1 MRKDIEKYKKLMD
14 ELVCVPSG
22 FIREDG
28 TEIMA
33 WTLKSLVEVTQENY
47 DYLTKDYEQEL
58 QDLYSIEENINLIKE
73 DEEQYIYTTQE
84 HITEEKNQPESNSQ
98 SGSTTN
104 SKHDKLF
111 KVILSNKQEAVGF
124 IKKVMKSKED
134 ITTKNIELYNKEYI
148 TEKFEKR
155 ETDITYKIAEKNT
168 YIIIEHQ
175 STVDRTMPYR
185 IQRYKMLLMN
195 EIINK
200 KEMKKVGYEFPRVIA
215 IVLYTGRRKWKVEKL
230 EDLQRPLEWYKEI
243 DKEFELVDVNKYTE
257 EELMK
262 DELVI
267 TKAMLIEKQK
277 DARKIRDILN
287 KVNQIVKDKPEKVN
301 LLQEILEYILLN
313 AKNEEIRREVDKII
327 KENKGGEETVLNMV
341 TVYNKALDDQREAG
355 IKEGKKAGIKEGKR
369 AGIKEGQKY
378 NVPINVDTIKE
389 GYPIL
394 CT

>member
-1 MRKDIEKYKKLMD
+1 MKKYKKPRD
-14 ELVCVPSG
+14 ELVCIPSG
-22 FIREDG
+22 FVREDG

-33 WTLKSLVEVTQENY
+33 WTLRKFVEGTQA
-47 DYLTKDYEQEL
+47 DLTKDNEQEL
-58 QDLYSIEENINLIKE
+58 EDLYSTKEQFEFMLKE
-73 DEEQYIYTTQE
+73 DEELDTYTTQE
-84 HITEEKNQPESNSQ
+84 HIMEEKNNQPESNSQ
-98 SGSTTN
+98 SGSMTN

-111 KVILSNKQEAVGF
+111 KIILSNKQEAVGF
-124 IKKVMKSKED
+124 IKMVMKPKED

-155 ETDITYKIAEKNT
+155 ETDITYKIAEKNL

-195 EIINK
+195 EIVNK

-215 IVLYTGRRKWKVEKL
+215 IVLYTGRSKWKVEKL
-230 EDLQRPLEWYKEI
+230 DDLQRPLEWYKEI

-277 DARKIRDILN
+277 DARKVRDILN
-287 KVNQIVKDKPEKVN
+287 KINQIVKNKPEKIK
-301 LLQEILEYILLN
+301 LLLEILKFILLN
-313 AKNEEIRREVDKII
+313 SKSEEIRKEADKII
-327 KENKGGEETVLNMV
+327 KEYKGGEEAVLNMV
-341 TVYNKALDDQREAG
+341 NIYNKALDEQRDAG
-355 IKEGKKAGIKEGKR
+355 DKQRQIKTAKRLLKEKMKPEFI
-369 AGIKEGQKY
+369 AKITDLSIEEIEKLK
-378 NVPINVDTIKE
+378 
-389 GYPIL
+389 
-394 CT
+394 

>member
-1 MRKDIEKYKKLMD
+1 MEKYTKKHKRLRD

-22 FIREDG
+22 FVREDG

-33 WTLKSLVEVTQENY
+33 WTLKSLIEGTQE
-47 DYLTKDYEQEL
+47 DLTKDNEQEL
-58 QDLYSIEENINLIKE
+58 EDLYSTKEQFVFMVKE
-73 DEEQYIYTTQE
+73 DEELDAYTTQE
-84 HITEEKNQPESNSQ
+84 HIMEENNNQTESNLQ

-111 KVILSNKQEAVGF
+111 KIILSDKQEAVGF
-124 IKKVMKSKED
+124 IKKVLNSKED

-155 ETDITYKIAEKNT
+155 ETDITYKIAEKNL

-200 KEMKKVGYEFPRVIA
+200 KEMKKVVYEFPRVIA
-215 IVLYTGRRKWKVEKL
+215 IVLYTGRGKWKVEKL
-230 EDLQRPLEWYKEI
+230 EDVQKPLEWYKET
-243 DKEFELVDVNKYTE
+243 DKEFELVDVNKYAE

-277 DARKIRDILN
+277 DASKVRDILN
-287 KVNQIVKDKPEKVN
+287 KVNQIVKNNPEKIK
-301 LLQEILEYILLN
+301 LLLEILKYILLN
-313 AKNEEIRREVDKII
+313 SKSEEIRNEADRII
-327 KENKGGEETVLNMV
+327 KEYKGGEEAVLNMV
-341 TVYNKALDDQREAG
+341 TVYNKALDEQREAG
-355 IKEGKKAGIKEGKR
+355 DRQRQIKTAKRLLKEKMKPEFI
-369 AGIKEGQKY
+369 AKITDLSIEEIEKLK
-378 NVPINVDTIKE
+378 
-389 GYPIL
+389 
-394 CT
+394 

>member
-1 MRKDIEKYKKLMD
+1 MKKYKKPRD
-14 ELVCVPSG
+14 ELVCIPSG
-22 FIREDG
+22 FVREDG

-33 WTLKSLVEVTQENY
+33 WTLRKFVEGTPEENY
-47 DYLTKDYEQEL
+47 DYLTNDYE
-58 QDLYSIEENINLIKE
+58 QDLYSTKEQYVFMIKE
-73 DEEQYIYTTQE
+73 DDEQDTYTMQE
-84 HITEEKNQPESNSQ
+84 HVTEEKINQTENNLQ

-111 KVILSNKQEAVGF
+111 KIILSNKQEAVGF
-124 IKKVMKSKED
+124 IKMVMKPKED

-155 ETDITYKIAEKNT
+155 ETDITYKIAEKNL

-200 KEMKKVGYEFPRVIA
+200 KEMKKAGYEFPRVIA
-215 IVLYTGRRKWKVEKL
+215 IVLYTGRSKWKVEKL

-277 DARKIRDILN
+277 DARKVRDILN
-287 KVNQIVKDKPEKVN
+287 KINQIVKNKPEKIK
-301 LLQEILEYILLN
+301 LLLEILKFILLN
-313 AKNEEIRREVDKII
+313 SKSEEIRKEADKII
-327 KENKGGEETVLNMV
+327 KEYKGGEEAVLNMV
-341 TVYNKALDDQREAG
+341 NIYNKALDEQRDAG
-355 IKEGKKAGIKEGKR
+355 DRQRQIKTAKRLLKEKMKPEFI
-369 AGIKEGQKY
+369 AKITDLSIEEIEKLK
-378 NVPINVDTIKE
+378 
-389 GYPIL
+389 
-394 CT
+394 

>member
-1 MRKDIEKYKKLMD
+1 MKKDIEKYKKLKD

-22 FIREDG
+22 FVREDG

-33 WTLKSLVEVTQENY
+33 WTLKSLVEGTQENY

-215 IVLYTGRRKWKVEKL
+215 IVLYTGRSKWKVEKL
-230 EDLQRPLEWYKEI
+230 EDLQRPLEWYREI

-287 KVNQIVKDKPEKVN
+287 KDNPEKIK
-301 LLQEILEYILLN
+301 LLLEILKYILLN
-313 AKNEEIRREVDKII
+313 SKSEEIRKEADKII
-327 KENKGGEETVLNMV
+327 KEYKGGEEAVLNMV
-341 TVYNKALDDQREAG
+341 TVYNKALDEQREKGEKSGDRQRQIKTAKRL
-355 IKEGKKAGIKEGKR
+355 IKEKMKLEFIAKITDLSIEEIEKLK
-369 AGIKEGQKY
+369 
-378 NVPINVDTIKE
+378 
-389 GYPIL
+389 
-394 CT
+394 